1 MLERFRCTSSGKNR
15 DQVALWGPGHTA
27 PSPRESQA
35 LGRWQNVGLEHE
47 WGTEWAGSCPPQ
59 QGGAHLP
66 CELDG
71 GAGLWVAGGPVGP
84 WATSPQQGRPAAGRG
99 PRGPGVITPPE
110 TTPPPELC
118 ETWGPGEKKEG
129 NFQEGE
135 I

>member
-1 MLERFRCTSSGKNR
+1 MNGAQSRREVVHLSK
-15 DQVALWGPGHTA
+15 VALT
-27 PSPRESQA
+27 
-35 LGRWQNVGLEHE
+35 
-47 WGTEWAGSCPPQ
+47 CPVSWT
-59 QGGAHLP
+59 
-66 CELDG
+66 G

-84 WATSPQQGRPAAGRG
+84 WTTSPQQGRPAAGRG

-135 I
+135 IQYFQNYVGYVL